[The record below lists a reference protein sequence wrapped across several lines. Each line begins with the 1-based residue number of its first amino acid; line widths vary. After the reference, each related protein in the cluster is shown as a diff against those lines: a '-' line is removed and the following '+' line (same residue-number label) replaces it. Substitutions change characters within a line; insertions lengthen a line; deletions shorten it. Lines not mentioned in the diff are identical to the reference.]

1 MEDSKINSVT
11 TKIGKQKNLLKTL
24 LRKICSLEF
33 QVFILTIQ
41 APQPLNIL
49 ILKNLGSMSNEIC
62 SHVMLGSKCEM
73 GYLKLFKKDKK
84 KAFKGHQKEELY
96 LIFFKLKTPILM

>member
-1 MEDSKINSVT
+1 
-11 TKIGKQKNLLKTL
+11 
-24 LRKICSLEF
+24 
-33 QVFILTIQ
+33 
-41 APQPLNIL
+41 
-49 ILKNLGSMSNEIC
+49 MSNEIC